1 MALSS
6 IDVSTVPVIS
16 HREAA
21 GLATTEYER
30 FLGLIRSL
38 EPADWSARTDCPEWD
53 VRSMVAHVLGT
64 AEAHGSIRENAHQ
77 MRLARTSDRPLVDAL
92 GVVQIAER
100 ASLSPHQLIERLE
113 RAAPRSVRMR
123 RRAPALVRAVRI
135 KVEMPFGT
143 ERWRLGYLMDRI
155 YTRDAFM
162 HRVDI
167 TRAVGR
173 EDLELTLDHDGRIV
187 ADIIA
192 EWARRHG
199 QPFSLE
205 LTGPAGGRFVA
216 GAGGPDLQL
225 DAVEAMRILSGRAS
239 GEGLFTTPVPF

>member
-1 MALSS
+1 MTPPS
-6 IDVSTVPVIS
+6 IDVSTIPAIS

-21 GLATTEYER
+21 GLAAIEYER
-30 FLGLIRSL
+30 FLTLLRSL
-38 EPADWSARTDCPEWD
+38 EPADWEARTECPEWD

-64 AEAHGSIRENAHQ
+64 AEAHGSMRENVHQ
-77 MRLARTSDRPLVDAL
+77 MRLARRSDRPLVDAL

-100 ASLSPHQLIERLE
+100 AASTPAQMIERLE

-123 RRAPALVRAVRI
+123 RWTPAVVRAVRI

-155 YTRDAFM
+155 YTRDTFM

-167 TRAVGR
+167 TRAVER
-173 EDLELTLDHDGRIV
+173 DDLELTSEHDGRIV
-187 ADIIA
+187 ADVIA

-199 QPFSLE
+199 EPFSLE
-205 LTGPAGGRFVA
+205 LTGPAGGRYASGV
-216 GAGGPDLQL
+216 GGPDLRL
-225 DAVEAMRILSGRAS
+225 DAVEAMRILSGRAP
-239 GEGLFTTPVPF
+239 GEGLLATPVPF